1 LLQEVLLTWHELACF
16 GMAGKKVD
24 GPLIAALAAGYT
36 ASKAA
41 RKAGC
46 SVRTVARRLAD
57 PAFRAAVKEA
67 SREIV
72 TRATARLAASSTKAA
87 DTLRRL
93 LESKDERVRLS
104 AARWTLRLLTHLL
117 DHEELSERVAILETK
132 LNGGKGQ

>member
-1 LLQEVLLTWHELACF
+1 
-16 GMAGKKVD
+16 
-24 GPLIAALAAGYT
+24 
-36 ASKAA
+36 
-41 RKAGC
+41 
-46 SVRTVARRLAD
+46 
-57 PAFRAAVKEA
+57 VKEA